1 MKRILFVIG
10 IRRSGTSILRELL
23 LKHTAIPTILFEP
36 HHLWAAV
43 DLEHFNRLMKMPV
56 VRQFVDKV
64 IGDFNQAAE
73 SFGWL
78 GAKFALNPGTKALEW
93 IWLARTFLE
102 ARFVFITRNMEAT
115 WKSVL
120 KQDAESVRGLIDKK
134 AYEIMSSDLIE
145 GFDRYVKLNSTTA
158 IKIEYSKLLKDPD
171 TELNK
176 IFSMLGIGRQTGFK
190 QFIKKPE
197 FGG

>member
-10 IRRSGTSILRELL
+10 IRRSGTSILREML
-23 LKHTAIPTILFEP
+23 LKHTAISTILFEP

-43 DLEHFNRLMKMPV
+43 DLMHFQRLMKMPV
-56 VRQFVDKV
+56 VRGFVDKV

-93 IWLARTFLE
+93 IWLAKTFPT
-102 ARFVFITRNMEAT
+102 AKFVFITRNIEPT

-120 KQDAESVRGLIDKK
+120 KQDANSVRGIINKK
-134 AYEIMSSDLIE
+134 AYELMFSGLVIGFNNFVKTHPETAVGIEFERLI
-145 GFDRYVKLNSTTA
+145 
-158 IKIEYSKLLKDPD
+158 KDPD

-176 IFSMLGIGRQTGFK
+176 IFSMLGIAKQIGFK
-190 QFIKKPE
+190 QFMKKPE